1 MRNRWWIAAASLTAQ
16 LVGSGAINGFTFGIF
31 LKPVANDLGVGRGV
45 LSSALLMSTFMTAVG
60 CLAFG
65 ALFDLIRIRTTLL
78 LGVTFYAASVVALS
92 LLRPSLAV
100 IYALFGLSGL
110 FGTGQTPLGYSK
122 LIAEWFD
129 RDRGLAMGIIQ
140 AGVGLGGIFVAQ
152 LARFLIGT
160 FGWREAYIGMGIT
173 IFVVAFFPVAI
184 FLREPDSALSASN
197 ASSESVGKDRVAIGP
212 TAGEVLRTS
221 SQFWLLAIAFFLVV
235 VTAIGPLIHAVALL
249 TDRGISIQRATAALS
264 AAGLAMILGR
274 MLAGY
279 CLDKL
284 FGPYVAVVS
293 VAGAMIGLGLLISP
307 ARGLVPIAGTVLCG
321 LSMGAEG
328 DIVPY
333 FVSRYF
339 GLRAFGQ
346 IYGYLFAVF
355 MVGVG
360 VGPSLLGFS
369 FDHWHSY
376 APMFLMF
383 EGALFVACLMFL
395 RLGPYRFQIDDQ
407 PTPRDINELASETS
421 STIRGAPRL

>member
-1 MRNRWWIAAASLTAQ
+1 MRNRWWIAAASLAAQ
-16 LVGSGAINGFTFGIF
+16 LVGSGAINVFAFAVF

-45 LSSALLMSTFMTAVG
+45 LSSALLMSTLMTAVG

-65 ALFDLIRIRTTLL
+65 ALFDRIRIRTTLL
-78 LGVTFYAASVVALS
+78 IAVAFYAASVGALS
-92 LLRPSLAV
+92 LLRPSLAI
-100 IYALFGLSGL
+100 IYTLFGLSGF
-110 FGTGQTPLGYSK
+110 FGSGQTPLGYSK
-122 LIAEWFD
+122 LIAQWFD
-129 RDRGLAMGIIQ
+129 KDRGLAMGIIQ

-160 FGWREAYIGMGIT
+160 FGWREAYVGLGIT
-173 IFVVAFFPVAI
+173 IFIVAFFPVAI
-184 FLREPDSALSASN
+184 FLREPDSVLVDTH
-197 ASSESVGKDRVAIGP
+197 ASSDTEKNGAAVGP
-212 TAGEVLRTS
+212 MAGEALRTS
-221 SQFWLLAIAFFLVV
+221 WQFWLLAIAFFLVV
-235 VTAIGPLIHAVALL
+235 VSANGPLIHAVALL

-264 AAGLAMILGR
+264 AAGLAMIVGR

-279 CLDKL
+279 CLDKF

-293 VAGAMIGLGLLISP
+293 VAGAMMGLGLLISP
-307 ARGLVPIAGTVLCG
+307 AGGLVSIAGTVLCG
-321 LSMGAEG
+321 LGMGAEG

-369 FDHWHSY
+369 FDRWHSY
-376 APMFLMF
+376 APMFLIF
-383 EGALFVACLMFL
+383 EVGLFLACVMFL
-395 RLGPYRFQIDDQ
+395 RLGPYRFRIDDQ
-407 PTPRDINELASETS
+407 PTSRDEREPASETS
-421 STIRGAPRL
+421 PSRVRGAARL